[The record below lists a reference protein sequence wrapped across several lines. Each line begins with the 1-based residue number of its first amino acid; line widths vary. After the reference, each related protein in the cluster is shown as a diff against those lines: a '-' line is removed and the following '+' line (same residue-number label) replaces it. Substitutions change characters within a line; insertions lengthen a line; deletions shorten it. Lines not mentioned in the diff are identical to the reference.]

1 MPGTVR
7 IWWHRGALRDEKYNS
22 VPVVE
27 EPELA
32 TETITLDGAVQVSGA
47 APVEARLAIIQS
59 DMDIAY
65 VVRRPGEDIVADPAV
80 HKPLA
85 ATGFDLY
92 ALSVPQGASLSVVGL
107 S

>member
-27 EPELA
+27 EPELS
-32 TETITLDGAVQVSGA
+32 TETLSLDGSVQVSGA
-47 APVEARLAIIQS
+47 APSDARLAILQS
-59 DMDIAY
+59 DTDIAY
-65 VVRRPGEDIVADPAV
+65 VVRQAGEATAADPAV

-85 ATGFDLY
+85 ATGLDLY
-92 ALSVPQGASLSVVGL
+92 AISIPEGASLSVVEL